1 MKQSYECDEWP
12 ALRRE
17 AYITTMSFP
26 PTISSSR
33 KVRGTL
39 DILAGVLIIAAYVV
53 LLQGQI
59 AEGTFNPGKH
69 FAYLTNQTSYSNIV
83 VLLAG
88 GILAWRRHSDTVLY
102 ATVRA
107 NFVAYAFVVGVV
119 YNALLRGPDDFGFHN
134 EVTHIVIPVYL
145 VADWLLRGT
154 RPRIGWKTVWIG
166 VSYPIVWVG
175 ITLLRAPFVEWY
187 PYFFL
192 NPEEVGGWSGVT
204 MYIAGITAIFAIVV
218 TAMVWV
224 NHLHLK
230 KVAGPQGL
238 SSTATLSSKQ
248 RSVR

>member
-1 MKQSYECDEWP
+1 
-12 ALRRE
+12 
-17 AYITTMSFP
+17 MSFSP
-26 PTISSSR
+26 PISPAR

-39 DILAGVLIIAAYVV
+39 DVLAGVLVIAAYVV
-53 LLQGQI
+53 LLQGQV
-59 AEGTFNPGKH
+59 AEGSFDPGKH

-119 YNALLRGPDDFGFHN
+119 YNALLREPDHFGFHN
-134 EVTHIVIPVYL
+134 EVTHVVIPIYF
-145 VADWLLRGT
+145 VADWLLRGH
-154 RPRIGWKTVWIG
+154 RPRIGWNTVWIG

-204 MYIAGITAIFAIVV
+204 MYVAAITAIFAILI
-218 TAMVWV
+218 TAMVWI
-224 NHLHLK
+224 NHLHLR
-230 KVAGPQGL
+230 KVARRGPL
-238 SSTATLSSKQ
+238 SSTPTLPS
-248 RSVR
+248 